1 MSVSVN
7 AFEGKVVLVV
17 EDNAIIAIAIADS
30 LEEAG
35 ARVLGPVSSVAAAL
49 QILKNNAVDGA
60 LLDINLIGE
69 QSYQVAEVMTGL
81 GRPFVFVSSLTKSQV
96 PEVYRNRLID
106 KMANLTRVGNLL
118 FEAR

>member
-17 EDNAIIAIAIADS
+17 EDDAIIAMALVDN

-35 ARVLGPVSSVAAAL
+35 ACVLGPVSSVAAAL
-49 QILKNNAVDGA
+49 QILKDDAVDGA

-69 QSYQVAEVMTGL
+69 QSYPVAEVMTAM
-81 GRPFVFVSSLTKSQV
+81 GRPFVFVSSLTKAQV
-96 PEVYRNRLID
+96 PEAYQSRLLD
-106 KMANLTRVGNLL
+106 KMASLTRVGDLL
-118 FEAR
+118 FEAP